1 MTTPPAPRVTP
12 VAATPEAKIPRL
24 SWDEVSAQLDV
35 KWIPKEAPHHSVIGL
50 TGSGKSYLV
59 TRGLMPMIAYD
70 RALIIDVKG
79 DDPTLAGYGKVVK
92 AHPHQLVTRGVERK
106 KKRVV
111 GDNWYRLRVSS
122 SRAEGRE
129 QVKKALAQVY
139 KEGRWFVIVD
149 ETRYLTDPRD
159 PSLGVRSF
167 VEQLWMR
174 GRSKEVS
181 LVAMTQSPK
190 WVPSS
195 FYDQPSFVWIGRVN
209 DEDAQKRL
217 REVGGLSKA
226 HLPVIASLKK
236 REFLLVAEGGDFQA
250 ITGL

>member
-1 MTTPPAPRVTP
+1 MTVVP
-12 VAATPEAKIPRL
+12 VAAQPAANIPRL
-24 SWDEVSAQLDV
+24 TWDQVSRELDV
-35 KWIPKEAPHHSVIGL
+35 KWVPKEAPHHSVIGL

-92 AHPHQLVTRGVERK
+92 TFPHSLVTRSVERK

-111 GDNWYRLRVSS
+111 GDNWYRLKVSGN
-122 SRAEGRE
+122 RAEGRE
-129 QVKKALAQVY
+129 QVRKALANAY

-217 REVGGLSKA
+217 REVGGLSKQ